1 MNSKLGRSVISALCA
16 GIVFCFAAISTPAQ
30 DYHQT
35 YPQPYSQPYPQ
46 SHSQHYSRP
55 SLSSRAAS
63 NLDHMDNALKGSADA
78 AKIFRDIADT
88 RNKIPQ
94 DVLRNA
100 AAVGVFKGVFNL
112 AFIGGHRQGDG
123 AITIR
128 TPGGWSAPVF
138 YKLRGG
144 RLGQDVGASPTDYLL
159 IFMSRESIK
168 DIANG
173 ELDLNLDANAVAG
186 PVLGAEGTAGQATF
200 PISKTVFV
208 YSHGKE
214 SFAGAVIDD
223 AKLMARDGVNRDF
236 YGMNA
241 FALLSD
247 PSPLPNMCTACLTP
261 GVPDFPQTVAA
272 AVPNQQPAQVVVP
285 QPQIAPPQ
293 EVIWNGGSP
302 CKRNRGV
309 KVIVIKI
316 INEGDDDDEDDEE
329 DEEVVEVIAQPQL
342 QPQPLPVVNC
352 CPRSHKRKL

>member
-16 GIVFCFAAISTPAQ
+16 GIIFCFAAISISAQ
-30 DYHQT
+30 DYYQT
-35 YPQPYSQPYPQ
+35 YSQPYSQTYPQ

-55 SLSSRAAS
+55 SPSSRAAS
-63 NLDHMDNALKGSADA
+63 NLDDMDNALNGSADA
-78 AKIFRDIADT
+78 AKIFRDIADA

-94 DVLRNA
+94 GVLVNA

-112 AFIGGHRQGDG
+112 ALIGGHRQGDG

-144 RLGQDVGASPTDYLL
+144 RVGQEVGASPTDYLL
-159 IFMSRESIK
+159 IFTSRESIK

-186 PVLGAEGTAGQATF
+186 PVLGTEGTAGHAAF
-200 PISKTVFV
+200 PNSKTVFV
-208 YSHGKE
+208 YSRGKE

-223 AKLMARDGVNRDF
+223 AKLIARDGVNRDI

-247 PSPLPNMCTACLTP
+247 PSPLPNMCTASLAP
-261 GVPDFPQTVAA
+261 GVSDFPQTVAVA
-272 AVPNQQPAQVVVP
+272 PNPQPAQVVVP

-293 EVIWNGGSP
+293 EVIWTQAAP
-302 CKRNRGV
+302 RNRSRGV

-316 INEGDDDDEDDEE
+316 INEDEDDDDEEE
-329 DEEVVEVIAQPQL
+329 EEVAPVIVQTQL

-352 CPRSHKRKL
+352 CPRPHKRKL

>member
-1 MNSKLGRSVISALCA
+1 MNSKLGRSVISAFCA

-30 DYHQT
+30 DYYQT
-35 YPQPYSQPYPQ
+35 YTQPYSQPYPQ
-46 SHSQHYSRP
+46 SRSQHHSRP

-63 NLDHMDNALKGSADA
+63 YGDDMDYALKGSADA
-78 AKIFRDIADT
+78 AEIFRDIADAQ
-88 RNKIPQ
+88 NKIPQ

-112 AFIGGHRQGDG
+112 ALIGGHRQGDG

-144 RLGQDVGASPTDYLL
+144 GLGPKVSDAPTDYLL
-159 IFMSRESIK
+159 IFMNRESIR

-173 ELDLNLDANAVAG
+173 ELDLNLDANTMAG
-186 PVLGAEGTAGQATF
+186 PVRGAEGTAGHPEF
-200 PISKTVFV
+200 LRSKTVFV
-208 YSHGKE
+208 YSRGKE

-223 AKLMARDGVNRDF
+223 AKLMARDGVNRDI

-247 PSPLPNMCTACLTP
+247 PSPLPNMCMACLTP
-261 GVPDFPQTVAA
+261 GGSDFPQTVAPA
-272 AVPNQQPAQVVVP
+272 ALNPRPPQVVVA
-285 QPQIAPPQ
+285 QPQTAPPQ
-293 EVIWNGGSP
+293 EVVWTQPAPRN
-302 CKRNRGV
+302 RNRGV

-316 INEGDDDDEDDEE
+316 INEDDDEGEDDE
-329 DEEVVEVIAQPQL
+329 DEEVAPVIAQPQP
-342 QPQPLPVVNC
+342 QPQLVPVMTC
-352 CPRSHKRKL
+352 CPRTRKRKL